1 MDNEIV
7 NEVYLANNMNRADL
21 SPDDKKNIMKRYIN
35 NPECFNLTPEQK
47 QRVLR
52 ILDLYVERNNI
63 LDVFQEFAF
72 FLSQIDID
80 SGLNPEEG
88 IAAEEAPVE
97 LNNHI
102 VGQGRKKRK
111 SIRKKIK
118 SKKNKKSKKSRKS
131 KKIRN

>member
-88 IAAEEAPVE
+88 IAAEEVD
-97 LNNHI
+97 
-102 VGQGRKKRK
+102 
-111 SIRKKIK
+111 
-118 SKKNKKSKKSRKS
+118 
-131 KKIRN
+131 

>member
-35 NPECFNLTPEQK
+35 NQECFNLTPEQK
-47 QRVLR
+47 ERVLR

-88 IAAEEAPVE
+88 IAAEEATLE
-97 LNNHI
+97 LNNHN
-102 VGQGRKKRK
+102 VGQGGKKRK
-111 SIRKKIK
+111 SIRQSKKRRQ
-118 SKKNKKSKKSRKS
+118 SKKNKKSKKR
-131 KKIRN
+131 RN

>member
-88 IAAEEAPVE
+88 IAAEEATLE
-97 LNNHI
+97 LNNNI
-102 VGQGRKKRK
+102 VGQGGKKRK
-111 SIRKKIK
+111 SIR
-118 SKKNKKSKKSRKS
+118 KSKKSRKS
-131 KKIRN
+131 KKMRN

>member
-21 SPDDKKNIMKRYIN
+21 SPDDKKNIIKRYIN

-47 QRVLR
+47 ERVLR
-52 ILDLYVERNNI
+52 ILDLYVERNNNI

-88 IAAEEAPVE
+88 IAAEEADLE
-97 LNNHI
+97 LNNNI
-102 VGQGRKKRK
+102 VGQGGKKRK
-111 SIRKKIK
+111 SIRKKR
-118 SKKNKKSKKSRKS
+118 KSKKSRKS
-131 KKIRN
+131 KKRRN

>member
-35 NPECFNLTPEQK
+35 NQECFNLTPEQK
-47 QRVLR
+47 ERVLR

-88 IAAEEAPVE
+88 IAAEEATLE

-102 VGQGRKKRK
+102 VGQGGKKRK
-111 SIRKKIK
+111 SIRQSKKRRQ
-118 SKKNKKSKKSRKS
+118 SKKNKKSKKR
-131 KKIRN
+131 RN